1 MKISWLGHACFMIQ
15 TNDGK
20 VIITDPF
27 DDSVGYPQPR
37 AAADLVTVSH
47 QHFDHNA
54 VKMVPGKPKV
64 IQTPGEHV
72 INGLKIIGI
81 PCYHDNAKGSLRGNN
96 LIFIFEES
104 GSRVCHLG
112 DLGHIPDQKLLG
124 EIGYVDVLLIPVGG
138 LYTIDASEAREVI
151 SLVKPGY
158 AAPMH
163 YKTPC
168 LRLPI
173 SPLENFLNY
182 YPAHIVTDKLDISL
196 EKSSKEMQ
204 VVVLNLKGAS

>member
-15 TNDGK
+15 TNNGK

-54 VKMVPGKPKV
+54 AELVPGKPKV
-64 IQTPGEHV
+64 IQTSGEHV
-72 INGLKIIGI
+72 INGIKIIGI

-96 LIFIFEES
+96 LIFVFEES
-104 GSRVCHLG
+104 GFRICHLG

-124 EIGYVDVLLIPVGG
+124 EIGHVDVMLIPVGG
-138 LYTIDASEAREVI
+138 LYTIDASEAKDVI
-151 SLVKPGY
+151 SLINPGY
-158 AAPMH
+158 VVPMH
-163 YKTPC
+163 YKTPY
-168 LRLPI
+168 LKLPI
-173 SPLENFLNY
+173 SPVGNFLKY
-182 YPAHIVTDKLDISL
+182 FPEHKIIDQLDVSPGKKP
-196 EKSSKEMQ
+196 EQTQ
-204 VVVLNLKGAS
+204 VVVLNLTKP